1 MKLRDKLRW
10 VGDHFGRANLWLYA
24 ASGAYYLFFSLGPLA
39 VIILAL
45 MPYLPVIPAEELL
58 EMVAEYAPPQVEQM
72 VEQLVHELYAGS
84 ALAFGVGLIVEVW
97 SAGQFFGLVMGA
109 LGHIYDGGHRGGY
122 LRRRL
127 LGALYTLILVA
138 LVLGNMALLFWEERL
153 RAQAGP
159 EESAFWALVLRS
171 RGYVFMIALTV
182 TIAVLFRYVPRRVL
196 RLWAQLPGAAFSA
209 LTWLAFSRAYSW
221 AVTRFSLFSVYGSL
235 AIVIISLFWM
245 YCSLYLLFMGA
256 WLNALPAHYREHKAA
271 MSPPAA
277 EDDDPPAEDT
287 AP

>member
-1 MKLRDKLRW
+1 MKLLDKLRW
-10 VGDHFGRANLWLYA
+10 VGDQFSGANLWLYA

-45 MPYLPVIPAEELL
+45 IPYLPVIPAEELL
-58 EMVAEYAPPQVEQM
+58 DLVAEYAPPQVEQM
-72 VEQLVHELYAGS
+72 VEQLVRELYAGS
-84 ALAFGVGLIVEVW
+84 ALAFGVGLVVELW

-127 LGALYTLILVA
+127 WGALHTLILVA

-153 RAQAGP
+153 QAQAGP
-159 EESAFWALVLRS
+159 EASAFWAFVFQS
-171 RGYVFMIALTV
+171 RGVVFMIALTV
-182 TIAVLFRYVPRRVL
+182 SLALLFRYVPRREL
-196 RLWAQLPGAAFSA
+196 RFYAQLPGAAFSA

-221 AVTRFSLFSVYGSL
+221 GVARFSLFSVYGSL

-245 YCSLYLLFMGA
+245 YCSLYLLFLGA
-256 WLNALPAHYREHKAA
+256 WLNSLPARYREE
-271 MSPPAA
+271 MV
-277 EDDDPPAEDT
+277 
-287 AP
+287 